1 MSREPLAR
9 LGRVWNTFRRY
20 KSLKYIVVVLLG
32 VLLVGFLDEN
42 SVWNHFNNRRQIGE
56 LREEIAR
63 QRARYEADRRQI
75 RLLDTDP
82 KTIEINIEKVD
93 EWIAKGAQPTNAVA
107 HLIELVRNGQPAK
120 EKKVKISKKAAAKAA
135 AAAEA
140 AAEAAADAE

>member
-1 MSREPLAR
+1 MAR

-82 KTIEINIEKVD
+82 KTIEKIARERYFMKAED
-93 EWIAKGAQPTNAVA
+93 EDIFVLSDDKRKSQPT
-107 HLIELVRNGQPAK
+107 ENGPT
-120 EKKVKISKKAAAKAA
+120 E
-135 AAAEA
+135 
-140 AAEAAADAE
+140 